1 MGPSLLTLIS
11 ADEMNKALYP
21 AFLHLTKCMGV
32 SSLTSDVLYL
42 KLSAALQSY
51 YLYHY
56 NSSLAEHYWGVS
68 RSYLTPSSKS
78 TMSVSCESLTP
89 SSHSSSGQLM
99 KVLKVLGCVETILG
113 PFLNQ
118 KLRNI
123 HNDQYHGDE
132 MSKIKDILATV
143 YPYVNLGVTLTNTLI
158 KLGYFLRFTEKFSI
172 SNSLLNISYQSSS
185 PPLNHSKLGTLR
197 SVIELLFPISMFYV
211 QFIKQ
216 WSSIEGVSPYEA
228 TIKPPPPYKKSGK
241 PPACSSGGAPDLCP
255 ICGERLRIPTA
266 MPTTG
271 VVYCYVCI
279 FTHVQSSGS
288 CPVSHLH
295 VGTADLI
302 KLNIR

>member
-1 MGPSLLTLIS
+1 M
-11 ADEMNKALYP
+11 
-21 AFLHLTKCMGV
+21 
-32 SSLTSDVLYL
+32 LYL

-68 RSYLTPSSKS
+68 RSYLAPSSKS
-78 TMSVSCESLTP
+78 TMTVSCESLTP
-89 SSHSSSGQLM
+89 SSHPVPGQLIR
-99 KVLKVLGCVETILG
+99 VLKVLGCVETILG

-132 MSKIKDILATV
+132 LSKAKHILANV
-143 YPYVNLGVTLTNTLI
+143 YPYVNLGITLTNTLM

-172 SNSLLNISYQSSS
+172 TNSLLGISYHSSS
-185 PPLNHSKLGTLR
+185 PSQHHSKLSTFR
-197 SVIELLFPISMFYV
+197 SVIELIFPISMFYV

-228 TIKPPPPYKKSGK
+228 TIKPPPPYKIGGK
-241 PPACSSGGAPDLCP
+241 TPGGSGGVAPDICP
-255 ICGERLRIPTA
+255 ICRESLRIPTA

-271 VVYCYVCI
+271 MVYCYVCI
-279 FTHVQSSGS
+279 FTHVQSSGM
-288 CPVSHLH
+288 CPVSHLN
-295 VGTADLI
+295 VGTGDLI